1 MSGGKKKTIPPKTIP
16 ADMVKPDDSKNA
28 ELRKKFLSAKK
39 VMLPEKTAEEK
50 KALLKKQGPLTGYL
64 KNYKASFSKDLD
76 KVWDQYDGDKNGYLD
91 KVESE
96 KFIEEVAGAIDQDRA
111 YNYDKSKFKELFER
125 FDDNK
130 DWLLSKGE
138 MAQFIKFA
146 FRKSDA
152 TLAKDKAKGSKV
164 N

>member
-1 MSGGKKKTIPPKTIP
+1 
-16 ADMVKPDDSKNA
+16 
-28 ELRKKFLSAKK
+28 
-39 VMLPEKTAEEK
+39 
-50 KALLKKQGPLTGYL
+50 
-64 KNYKASFSKDLD
+64 
-76 KVWDQYDGDKNGYLD
+76 
-91 KVESE
+91 VESE

-152 TLAKDKAKGSKV
+152 TLAKDKAKANKV

>member
-1 MSGGKKKTIPPKTIP
+1 M
-16 ADMVKPDDSKNA
+16 
-28 ELRKKFLSAKK
+28 
-39 VMLPEKTAEEK
+39 
-50 KALLKKQGPLTGYL
+50 TGYL

-152 TLAKDKAKGSKV
+152 TLAKDKAKANKV